1 MLAIQTFI
9 RHTCYMSKAQKLF
22 ENVIDQ
28 DVIDS
33 LSNEQ
38 VDIIL
43 KMLEKI

>member
-1 MLAIQTFI
+1 
-9 RHTCYMSKAQKLF
+9 MSKAKNLF
-22 ENVIDQ
+22 DNVIDQ

>member
-1 MLAIQTFI
+1 
-9 RHTCYMSKAQKLF
+9 MSKAQKLF

-33 LSNEQ
+33 LTNEQ
-38 VDIIL
+38 VDVLL

>member
-1 MLAIQTFI
+1 
-9 RHTCYMSKAQKLF
+9 MSKAKNLF

-33 LSNEQ
+33 LTNEQ
-38 VDIIL
+38 VDVLL